1 MTRIYT
7 ILLLSLFISACAST
21 KKSFD
26 RQDYDGAVSIVV
38 DKLLKNKK
46 IKDEEI
52 LLLEEAYYRALE
64 KDKSKI
70 QQLKA
75 SANHRPEHWVD
86 IFSLYSSMMKRQD
99 AVVNVTPVYLSNG
112 KVIQINA
119 LDFGPAREEAR
130 FQAAEYHYN
139 TAQELL
145 STNLR
150 SNARNAYNHL
160 DCILYYYKDF
170 KDTKNLLA
178 IAKDKG
184 TTHVLMTV
192 DKNPNLFLPQD
203 FEYELFNY
211 NYKSSLSD
219 WVSLYT
225 NPNERNQFDFAVRLI
240 LTDSYISPG
249 TIKESFYNE
258 EKEVED
264 GWQYVYDPRGNVMK
278 DSLGN
283 DIKVPKYTKLTA
295 RVTETQMHRSAT
307 LRGTIDFYDFNRKSV
322 VKQEI
327 AQGESVF
334 NYYYA
339 VYTGNKNAL
348 SSESLKKI
356 QNRPAPFPTDTDMII
371 LATNEIKQQ
380 FRNIFRANSRLFN
393 TD

>member
-7 ILLLSLFISACAST
+7 ILFLSILLSACTST

-26 RQDYDGAVSIVV
+26 KQNYDGAISIVV

-46 IKDEEI
+46 IKDDEI
-52 LLLEEAYYRALE
+52 ILLEEAYYRALE

-75 SANHRPEHWVD
+75 SNRPEVWVD
-86 IFSLYSSMMKRQD
+86 IFNLYTSLMKRQD
-99 AVVNVTPVYLSNG
+99 AVLKVTPIYLSNG
-112 KVIQINA
+112 KVISISA

-130 FQAAEYHYN
+130 YQAAEYHYA
-139 TAQELL
+139 TAQQLL

-160 DCILYYYKDF
+160 DCILYYFKDY

-184 TTHVLMTV
+184 TTHVLLTV
-192 DKNPNLFLPQD
+192 DKNPNLFLPKD

-211 NYKSSLSD
+211 NYQSSLSN
-219 WVSLYT
+219 WVALYT
-225 NPNERNQFDFAVRLI
+225 NSNDRNQFDFAVRLI

-249 TIKESFYNE
+249 TIKESFYHE

-264 GWQYVYDPRGNVMK
+264 GWQYVYDSRGNVMK
-278 DSLGN
+278 DSSGN
-283 DIKVPKYTKLTA
+283 DIKVPKYTKITA
-295 RVTETQMHRSAT
+295 KVTETQMHRSAA
-307 LRGTIDFYDFNRKSV
+307 LRGTIDFYDFNRKRV
-322 VKQEI
+322 VKQEA

-339 VYTGNKNAL
+339 VYTGNRNAL
-348 SSESLKKI
+348 SSESMKKI
-356 QNRPAPFPTDTDMII
+356 QNRPAPFPSDADMIV

-380 FRNIFRANSRLFN
+380 FRNIFKANSRLFN
-393 TD
+393 ND